1 MTDIEAMLQ
10 ALIEAQKAAS
20 LDEVP
25 VGAVIVLNGEIIGR
39 GHNLKETQ
47 NKVHAH
53 AEIMA
58 IEEAAK
64 TIGDWR
70 LDGATLY
77 VTLEPCTMCAGAIIH
92 SRMQHVVFGT
102 RDPKGGALVSTLA
115 LFDIPGF
122 NHYPTHNEG
131 VLADEC
137 SLILKQY
144 FAHKRKSKHDK
155 SAQ

>member
-1 MTDIEAMLQ
+1 MTDYEAMLE
-10 ALIEAQKAAS
+10 ALKEAEKAAI

-25 VGAVIVLNGEIIGR
+25 VGAVVVKNGVIIGR
-39 GHNLKETQ
+39 GHNLKETH

-58 IEEAAK
+58 IEESAK

-92 SRMQHVVFGT
+92 SRMDRVVFGT
-102 RDPKGGALVSTLA
+102 RDPKGGALVSTLK
-115 LFDIPGF
+115 LFSIPGF
-122 NHYPTHNEG
+122 NHYPSYDEG
-131 VLADEC
+131 VLQDQC
-137 SLILKQY
+137 SQILKQY
-144 FAHKRKSKHDK
+144 FANKRKSKHD
-155 SAQ
+155 